1 MAEAMGGKN
10 SKYFVTKHLH
20 FSWGNTVWGESDLGV
35 VVNVYVNS
43 SVIPRKNKN
52 RNAIGFFE
60 YGATI
65 IIK

>member
-1 MAEAMGGKN
+1 M
-10 SKYFVTKHLH
+10 
-20 FSWGNTVWGESDLGV
+20 WGESDLGV